1 MNRIASN
8 LQAIK
13 REIAEVL
20 PAIEKTID
28 LLAVSKGQSDSV
40 IREAFEAG
48 QSLFAENYLQEG
60 LDKIEQLK
68 DLSIEWHFIGPVQSN
83 KTKLVAT
90 FFQWVHSVD
99 RLKIAQRLSEARVG
113 HPSPLNICVQVN
125 VSGEDTKSGVTIDE
139 AENLCKQVASL
150 PDVRLRGLMTIG
162 KAGLTSEEQHEQF
175 RSMKSLF
182 DRLNRVGLEMDTLS
196 MGMSD
201 DYKIAIKEGA
211 TMIRLGTAIFGMR
224 KPKASIV

>member
-20 PAIEKTID
+20 PAIEKTVD

-40 IREAFEAG
+40 IRDAYEAG
-48 QSLFAENYLQEG
+48 QHLFAENYLQES
-60 LDKIEQLK
+60 LEKIERLK

-83 KTKLVAT
+83 KTKSVAT

-99 RLKIAQRLSEARVG
+99 RLKIAQRLSEARMG
-113 HPSPLNICVQVN
+113 NRSPLNICVQVN
-125 VSGEDTKSGVTIDE
+125 VSDEETKSGVAIDE

-150 PDVRLRGLMTIG
+150 PALRLRGLMTIG
-162 KAGLTSEEQHEQF
+162 KPELTSKEQHAQF
-175 RSMKSLF
+175 RSMKLLF
-182 DRLNRVGLEMDTLS
+182 DQLNSNGLEMDTLS

-201 DYKIAIKEGA
+201 DYKVAIQEGA
-211 TMIRLGTAIFGMR
+211 TMVRLGTAIFGKR
-224 KPKASIV
+224 NAKSL